1 MNLNQFRFCRK
12 QKAVLVPVLD
22 PVYQGLTY
30 LPCVKGARDTE
41 ETAVNMSIFQAL
53 ERSVLAYS
61 LLEYKIMVQ
70 FFTYVATNFCN
81 LLLRGPTIYVFSKRK
96 Y

>member
-53 ERSVLAYS
+53 ESSVLAYS
-61 LLEYKIMVQ
+61 LLEYKIMV
-70 FFTYVATNFCN
+70 
-81 LLLRGPTIYVFSKRK
+81 
-96 Y
+96 